1 MVAPFKLVNEMY
13 RYQNDKFRVT
23 KVNGQFIIV
32 TYGDPSLRLKFLTEC
47 INSTNEENVKI
58 DIEKIELSLLSNLIN
73 SLRNRSQDGNMS
85 SAIKDNTILLNSL
98 IDVYDSKISDKDLD
112 KVTRK
117 KYLSMKLVALMKL
130 SKIEKQKKLEKLAKE
145 IKEETSNAEK
155 NNTDNS
161 GTDSNKIS
169 DNITQDTI
177 NLIDA
182 SIEKVDLN
190 DKSKNNDVQEKMNST
205 QNKSDR
211 RRTHC
216 YAYIFS
222 KIK

>member
-117 KYLSMKLVALMKL
+117 KYLSM
-130 SKIEKQKKLEKLAKE
+130 
-145 IKEETSNAEK
+145 
-155 NNTDNS
+155 
-161 GTDSNKIS
+161 
-169 DNITQDTI
+169 
-177 NLIDA
+177 
-182 SIEKVDLN
+182 
-190 DKSKNNDVQEKMNST
+190 
-205 QNKSDR
+205 
-211 RRTHC
+211 
-216 YAYIFS
+216 
-222 KIK
+222 